1 MNKGDIVEITIED
14 ISNDGQGIGKAC
26 GLAVFVSDTVVGD
39 RIAAE
44 LIKLK
49 KNYAI
54 GRMTEM
60 LAPSPRQDRS
70 CLPIRRPVRRMY
82 IPENEVPGPA
92 RIEEETGIR

>member
-44 LIKLK
+44 LIKL
-49 KNYAI
+49 
-54 GRMTEM
+54 
-60 LAPSPRQDRS
+60 
-70 CLPIRRPVRRMY
+70 IRRPVRRMY